1 MQLNKSNIVEAMENK
16 DLNTLRLDLD
26 LYPKL
31 KQMQPRL
38 DSVIEEKYISCKWTE
53 NISGIGKNEYNTGQ
67 IVPMDKKCKEILGNI
82 VRPELN
88 ILR

>member
-1 MQLNKSNIVEAMENK
+1 MQLNESNIVEAMENR

-38 DSVIEEKYISCKWTE
+38 DSVIEENYIKT
-53 NISGIGKNEYNTGQ
+53 Q
-67 IVPMDKKCKEILGNI
+67 
-82 VRPELN
+82 VRLEKMSIIQVRLYQW
-88 ILR
+88 IRSVKRY

>member
-53 NISGIGKNEYNTGQ
+53 NASEIEKNEYNTGQ
-67 IVPMDKKCKEILGNI
+67 LYQWIRSVKKY
-82 VRPELN
+82 
-88 ILR
+88 